1 MSIMDGLRRGSGQ
14 QQGQQGGG
22 RSGVTVQQAMQQ
34 VNSNPGE
41 LIRAAGFQVPQQYI
55 GDNRATV
62 MHLIQSGQVGGPL
75 MRMITPII
83 QRMGG
88 GR

>member
-14 QQGQQGGG
+14 QQGQQSGG

-34 VNSNPGE
+34 VNENPGE
-41 LIRAAGFQVPQQYI
+41 LLRAARFQVPQQYI

-62 MHLIQSGQVGGPL
+62 MHLIA
-75 MRMITPII
+75 PII

-88 GR
+88 GK